1 MTLSKCKIITI
12 ILLSFLSLSSL
23 SIKAQKTPSKQ
34 EIKAIS
40 ARVADWQIKELDEN
54 PNARRDTRGWI
65 AGALYVGM
73 YDWAE
78 LSDDQKYE
86 KWLGKIFHEQFWQVG
101 DRMYHADYLCVAQT
115 YLDFYSKYK
124 EERMIIPT
132 LARVDWV
139 LKNPSKEGMIFYVD
153 GKLYDERWTWCDAL
167 FMAPT
172 VYSRLYNITGKEK
185 YMKFAHKEFKATYDQ
200 LYDKEEHLFYRDNRF
215 PERKEA
221 NGAKVFWGRG
231 NGWVIAGLAEIIK
244 TLPEKDK
251 KYRPYYVSLF
261 KEMSEKIGSLQSENG
276 FWHASLLDPKSFPD
290 PETSATGFN
299 IYGLAYGINNGY
311 LPKEKYLPI
320 VLKGWEAL
328 CTTVNA
334 DGKLGWVQP
343 VGDSPR
349 KVSSETTELYGVG
362 AFLMAASEIYKLA
375 E

>member
-1 MTLSKCKIITI
+1 MTLSKCKIII
-12 ILLSFLSLSSL
+12 ILLSLLPLGYYSL
-23 SIKAQKTPSKQ
+23 KAQESISKQ

-40 ARVADWQIKELDEN
+40 TKVADWQIKELNEN

-73 YDWAE
+73 FDWAE
-78 LSDDQKYE
+78 LSGDAKYE
-86 KWLGKIFHEQFWQVG
+86 YWLRKIFEEQFWQVG
-101 DRMYHADYLCVAQT
+101 DRMHHADYLCVAQT
-115 YLDFYSKYK
+115 YLDFYSKHK
-124 EERMIIPT
+124 EEKMIIPT

-139 LKNPSKEGMIFYVD
+139 LKNPSTEGMEFYVK
-153 GKLYDERWTWCDAL
+153 GKLFDERWTWCDAL
-167 FMAPT
+167 FMAPS
-172 VYSRLYNITGKEK
+172 VYSRLYAITGKEK
-185 YMKFAHKEFKATYDQ
+185 YMKFADKEFKATYKQ

-215 PERKEA
+215 PEKREA

-251 KYRPYYVSLF
+251 KYRPYYVALF
-261 KEMSEKIGSLQSENG
+261 KEMSEKLATLQGENG
-276 FWHASLLDPKSFPD
+276 FWHASLLDPQSFPD

-299 IYGLAYGINNGY
+299 IYGLAYGINQGY

-320 VLKGWEAL
+320 VLKGWKAL
-328 CTTVNA
+328 CTTVKA

-362 AFLMAASEIYKLA
+362 AFLMSASEVYKLA
-375 E
+375 K